1 MKKLKRLGVIALAAA
16 MSASIV
22 GCGGS
27 GGRGGSTGNKK
38 LTTIEFCN
46 FLGCS
51 GDSWIKQAAARFS
64 ELKKDES
71 YEDGKTGVEI
81 KVTQEKQIPYDSV
94 DQSGYDIFVG
104 ENKVDAYSMSKKNFL
119 LNLNDIVEPMED
131 QISDSVLEGL
141 KGVDG
146 NYYCLPHYTWYTGIS
161 YDMGYFEEEN
171 LYFAAPD
178 SPTSRLVSN
187 EFGSANFVN
196 GMISVKS
203 CGPDGESGNYDDG
216 LPSSLQEFLILCEEI
231 DTQAGRKPFEMAGGS
246 IDYAFFLADGLW
258 AALAGPT
265 QIKTIYSLDS
275 EGEMVDLVELDAQGN
290 IVYTSEVYYTLS
302 NGEKIMKPSVVQAP
316 ITEATGYRIYDME
329 SRYYALAFLK
339 IALDK
344 GWFHEDFNNGGISNI
359 KAQENFLTQK
369 TTAMLYDASYWYSET
384 QATGNV
390 DKYEALYPGEG
401 EPKVSYMPLPTQISG
416 QVTEGNGDKQALLDI
431 GSTQI
436 FVNKRVESNAGKKRA
451 IVEFLQFLYSA
462 DELAAFTEHTGLIRP
477 ISYDYDNDGLASYFQ
492 KLNEIVA
499 DSEEIYFSSESAIFK
514 NNKAN
519 FSLTWSGAINAV
531 KVGTTTVTSG
541 YIAAMRDYG
550 ADVHTTFNSTRKTEA
565 SWQSYLS
572 YIQ

>member
-1 MKKLKRLGVIALAAA
+1 MKKMARLGGLLLAAV
-16 MSASIV
+16 MSMSIV
-22 GCGGS
+22 GCGGG
-27 GGRGGSTGNKK
+27 GGRGNSNTNKK
-38 LTTIEFCN
+38 VTTIEFCN

-51 GDSWIKQAAARFS
+51 GDTWIKQAAARFS
-64 ELKKDES
+64 ELKKNES

-131 QISDSVLEGL
+131 QISDSVLNGL

-146 NYYCLPHYTWYTGIS
+146 NYYCLPHYSWYTGIS
-161 YDMGYFEEEN
+161 YDIGYFEQEN

-178 SPTSRLVSN
+178 SPARLVSN
-187 EFGSANFVN
+187 EFGSAKFVN

-231 DTQAGRKPFEMAGGS
+231 NTQAGRTPFEMAGGS

-275 EGEMVDLVELDAQGN
+275 EGELVDLVELDANGN
-290 IVYTSEVYYTLS
+290 IVYTDEVYYTLS
-302 NGEKIMKPSVVQAP
+302 NGEKIMKPSVVQEP
-316 ITEATGYRIYDME
+316 ITEETGYRIYDME
-329 SRYYALAFLK
+329 SRYYSLAFLK

-390 DKYEALYPGEG
+390 DKYTALYPDAG
-401 EPKVSYMPLPTQISG
+401 EPKVSYMPLPTQVTG

-431 GSTQI
+431 GSSQI
-436 FVNKRVESNAGKKRA
+436 FVNKRVESSEGKKRA
-451 IVEFLQFLYSA
+451 VIEFLQFLYSA
-462 DELAAFTEHTGLIRP
+462 DELAAFTEGTGLVRP
-477 ISYDYDNDGLASYFQ
+477 ISYDYDKDGLAYYSK
-492 KLNEIVA
+492 KLNEIIA
-499 DSEEIYFSSESAIFK
+499 DSETIYYSSESEIFK

-519 FSLTWSGAINAV
+519 FSLTWSGAINTV
-531 KVGTTTVTSG
+531 KVGTTTVTNG
-541 YIAAMRDYG
+541 YLAAMRDYG
-550 ADVHTTFNSTRKTEA
+550 ADVDTTFNSTRKTKA
-565 SWQSYLS
+565 GWQSYLS
-572 YIQ
+572 YIK

>member
-1 MKKLKRLGVIALAAA
+1 MKKMKRIGVILMAAA
-16 MSASIV
+16 MSVSIV
-22 GCGGS
+22 GCGG
-27 GGRGGSTGNKK
+27 GGRGGSTGNTKM
-38 LTTIEFCN
+38 TTIEFCN

-51 GDSWIKQAAARFS
+51 GDAWVKQAAARFS

-81 KVTQEKQIPYDSV
+81 NVTQEKAIPYDSV

-104 ENKVDAYSMSKKNFL
+104 ENKVDAYAMSKKNFL
-119 LNLNDIVEPMED
+119 MNLDDIVEPMED
-131 QISDSVLEGL
+131 KIPDQVLEGL

-146 NYYCLPHYTWYTGIS
+146 SYYCLPHYTWYTGIS
-161 YDMGYFEEEN
+161 YDVGYFEEEN

-178 SPTSRLVSN
+178 SPTSRSVVN

-231 DTQAGRKPFEMAGGS
+231 NTQAGRKPFEMAGGC

-275 EGEMVDLVELDAQGN
+275 EGELVDLVELDGN
-290 IVYTSEVYYTLS
+290 GDIVYTSEVYYTLS
-302 NGEKIMKPSVVQAP
+302 NGEKIMKPSVVQVP

-369 TTAMLYDASYWYSET
+369 KTAMLYDASYWYSET

-390 DKYEALYPGEG
+390 DKYAALYPDAG
-401 EPKVSYMPLPTQISG
+401 EPKVSYMPLPTQITG

-436 FVNKRVESNAGKKRA
+436 FANKRVESNPGKARA
-451 IVEFLQFLYSA
+451 VKEFLAFLYSDA
-462 DELAAFTEHTGLIRP
+462 ELAAFTELTGLVRP
-477 ISYDYDNDGLASYFQ
+477 MTYDYDNDGLAYYF
-492 KLNEIVA
+492 KGLNEIVA
-499 DSEEIYFSSESAIFK
+499 DSEEIYFSSESEIFK
-514 NNKAN
+514 NNKAS

-531 KVGTTTVTSG
+531 QVGTTSVISG
-541 YIAAMRDYG
+541 YLAAMRDYG
-550 ADVHTTFNSTRKTEA
+550 ADVHTAFNTTRKTEA
-565 SWQSYLS
+565 AWQTYLS
-572 YIQ
+572 YIN